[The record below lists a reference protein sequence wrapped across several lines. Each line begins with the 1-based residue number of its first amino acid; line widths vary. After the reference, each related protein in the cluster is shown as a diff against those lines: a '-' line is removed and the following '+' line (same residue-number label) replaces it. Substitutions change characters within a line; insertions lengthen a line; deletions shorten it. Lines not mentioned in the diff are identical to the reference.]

1 MSSGGAIAGD
11 SAVLITGVGLV
22 SAYGMREEHA
32 DAVVQGKSGL
42 IWNPIAE
49 GEPTAAWTSRV
60 GDGFSV
66 EAVLGKGNF
75 RPLDRLGR
83 FTACAV
89 REAMK
94 QAGLSVES
102 DHDAAEGT
110 DESELSLTVGTMFSG
125 VSTIAAFDRNAISS
139 GPKYAK
145 PLDFAN
151 TVINAAAGQSAIWN
165 RLRGPNTTLSGDT
178 GAGLQAIEY
187 EWYRIRND
195 ARRVSLCGGMEEVSE
210 ESLRSFKQANLLG
223 SESAYAPRP
232 FGGGDSVGIALG
244 EGAGMFVLERSE
256 SAAKRKA
263 TVLAKLE
270 WVATEYISD
279 GLADRQ
285 AATDRLAA
293 LVRRGLETLRLAP
306 DAVNFWSASAN
317 GGALDPIESDAMQLL
332 YPQSSARPRTL
343 AVKGL
348 LGECLGASVS
358 FQLAAA
364 VDWLSG
370 RRMPA
375 EARSRDGVLP
385 RRALLTVV
393 SPDGV
398 IGAVILSS
406 CSD

>member
-1 MSSGGAIAGD
+1 MSSEGTMAGD

-32 DAVVQGKSGL
+32 AAVALGQSGL
-42 IWNPIAE
+42 SWTPIAE
-49 GEPTAAWTSRV
+49 GEPAAAWTSRV

-66 EAVLGKGNF
+66 ESVLGKGNF

-89 REAMK
+89 REAMS
-94 QAGLSVES
+94 QAGLTVEG
-102 DHDAAEGT
+102 DHAAE
-110 DESELSLTVGTMFSG
+110 EANEIELSLTVGTMFSG

-165 RLRGPNTTLSGDT
+165 RLRGPNTTLSGDA
-178 GAGLQAIEY
+178 GAGLQAVEH
-187 EWYRIRND
+187 EWYQIRND
-195 ARRVSLCGGMEEVSE
+195 AGRVSVCGGMEEVSE
-210 ESLRSFKQANLLG
+210 ESLRSFKLANLLG
-223 SESAYAPRP
+223 NDSERAPQP
-232 FGGGDSVGIALG
+232 FGGGDSVGMALG
-244 EGAGMFVLERSE
+244 EGAGMFVIERAE

-263 TVLAKLE
+263 RALAKLE
-270 WVATEYISD
+270 WVATEFVAD
-279 GLADRQ
+279 GLVDRQ
-285 AATDRLAA
+285 AATARLTA
-293 LVRRGLETLRLAP
+293 LVRRGLESLSLAP
-306 DAVNFWSASAN
+306 HAVGLWSVSAN
-317 GGALDPIESDAMQLL
+317 GGDLDPIESDALQSL
-332 YPQSSARPRTL
+332 YPDSSSRPHTL

-370 RRMPA
+370 RKLPG
-375 EARSRDGVLP
+375 EARPNEDSLP
-385 RRALLTVV
+385 RRALLTVA

-398 IGAVILSS
+398 IGAALLSS
-406 CSD
+406 CSG